1 MCAGACRTVRARL
14 LAPQARAHADLV
26 VFDLDAI
33 RETATWT
40 QPGQLATGVRDV
52 WINGQ
57 RVVAGGSLAEKR
69 PGRVLRHETT

>member
-1 MCAGACRTVRARL
+1 M
-14 LAPQARAHADLV
+14 
-26 VFDLDAI
+26 FDLDAI
-33 RETATWT
+33 RETATWA